1 MSGRLRAA
9 RFRVGQQVARDPEQP
24 WPDRLVIA
32 AQLGQMP
39 PGPDEGFLDDVIG
52 ARLIWTEP
60 PDVAVQGLGMLGVQ
74 LADRGIGVAGE
85 IAAGSVPDSKYIYYH
100 G

>member
-1 MSGRLRAA
+1 
-9 RFRVGQQVARDPEQP
+9 
-24 WPDRLVIA
+24 
-32 AQLGQMP
+32 MP